1 MQPNIAERLI
11 ALNREFYQSAAP
23 SFSAT
28 RQRVQPG
35 VERILKTLP
44 EQGRWLDVGCGNGS
58 LARAWLA
65 LGKHGQYCGVDFSEK
80 LLADARRLTKMESV
94 ENAVIEFYMADISH
108 PDWVTQCDQ
117 TAWDGV
123 FLMAALH
130 HIPSSSLRVR
140 LLRSIAQL
148 LKPEGS
154 LYLSV
159 WQPQNCPRLWARRQD
174 WRAADFNA
182 DEVDEGDVLLDWRAE
197 RTEANKTALRYVH
210 IFQSGEL
217 RLLAKSCGFSP
228 KEEYLSDGKE
238 KNLALYQRWVKHPSD
253 EQPSSG

>member
-35 VERILKTLP
+35 VERILKALP
-44 EQGRWLDVGCGNGS
+44 EQSRWLDVGCGNGS

-80 LLADARRLTKMESV
+80 LLADARRLTKPKTAANTMV
-94 ENAVIEFYMADISH
+94 EFHVADISQ
-108 PDWVTQCDQ
+108 PDWVKQCNQ
-117 TAWDGV
+117 AAWDGV
-123 FLMAALH
+123 FLLAALH
-130 HIPSSSLRVR
+130 HIPSSSLRVQ
-140 LLRSIAQL
+140 LLQSIAQV

-159 WQPQNCPRLWARRQD
+159 WQPQNSPRLWERRQN
-174 WRAADFNA
+174 WEAAGFNA
-182 DEVDEGDVLLDWRAE
+182 NEVDEGDVLLDWRAE
-197 RTEANKTALRYVH
+197 KTGADKPVLRYVH
-210 IFQSGEL
+210 IFKNAEL
-217 RLLAKSCGFSP
+217 HDLAKACGFDV
-228 KEEYLSDGKE
+228 KEEFLSDGKE
-238 KNLALYQRWVKHPSD
+238 KNLALYQRWEKPR
-253 EQPSSG
+253 Q